1 MEAAAFRQAA
11 SKLIACVTGS
21 KACQQLVKHV
31 SSLLIDRKL
40 IACVT
45 GSKSCQQLV
54 KHVSS
59 LLIYRKLIACVTGR
73 AQDDVLE
80 VAGDSG
86 HIR

>member
-21 KACQQLVKHV
+21 KA
-31 SSLLIDRKL
+31 
-40 IACVT
+40 
-45 GSKSCQQLV
+45 CQQLV

-86 HIR
+86 LIL